1 MKDLLHHQVP
11 PREPLQELLLKNISN
26 IYNKFIFNLNFQIQE
41 WVYDRKKSQIICV
54 LIFVH
59 LNKNRKLGF
68 NANLQIFKN
77 NINIK
82 IINK

>member
-1 MKDLLHHQVP
+1 MKDLLHHQVR

-26 IYNKFIFNLNFQIQE
+26 IYQIFKYKNE
-41 WVYDRKKSQIICV
+41 VMTEKSLKLFV

-59 LNKNRKLGF
+59 LNKNRKLGL

-77 NINIK
+77 NINMK

>member
-1 MKDLLHHQVP
+1 MKDLLHHQVR

-26 IYNKFIFNLNFQIQE
+26 IYQIFKYKNEFMTE
-41 WVYDRKKSQIICV
+41 KSPKLFV

-68 NANLQIFKN
+68 NANLQILKN
-77 NINIK
+77 NINLK
-82 IINK
+82 VINK